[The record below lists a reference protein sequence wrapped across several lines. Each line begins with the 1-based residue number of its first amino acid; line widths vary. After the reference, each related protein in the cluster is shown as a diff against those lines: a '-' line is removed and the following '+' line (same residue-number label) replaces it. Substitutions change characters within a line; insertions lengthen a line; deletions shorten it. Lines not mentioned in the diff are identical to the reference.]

1 MRIVL
6 SLVALLV
13 GLAAACQQK
22 ESAVT
27 ETPVAADTS
36 TAASTV
42 PASTA
47 DATGTPAVTPT
58 TATVVAPAV
67 SVENGSAPA
76 TTGVG
81 SVSVSH

>member
-6 SLVALLV
+6 SLALLV

-22 ESAVT
+22 ESAATV
-27 ETPVAADTS
+27 TPVVSDAS
-36 TAASTV
+36 TAAATV

-67 SVENGSAPA
+67 SVENGSVPA
-76 TTGVG
+76 TTGTAG
-81 SVSVSH
+81 VSDSH